1 MKFTRIYSTLDT
13 KIKAVVYS
21 SIPKFRKKDGWIS
34 YSIVVHET
42 LGSENSKEILVIG
55 MHLENVAKIS
65 GR

>member
-21 SIPKFRKKDGWIS
+21 SIPKCRKKDGWIS
-34 YSIVVHET
+34 YSIVVYET